1 MPESKPES
9 MFESVSES
17 TAGKAA
23 TSDVAIPDQAGPVPV
38 AVVEGAVVAE
48 AGPAPGRPRSLWSDA
63 WHDLRRKPSFVISA
77 LIILLLLVMA
87 AFPSL
92 FTSGDPRAG
101 DLSNFYLRDPQLTHF
116 FSPEWLGYNQ
126 QGQSVYARMI
136 YGTRASIIIGI
147 SVTAL
152 VFVFGSL
159 VGMLAGYFG
168 GVLDALLSRLTD
180 VFMGIPFLLGTMVI
194 LVSFE
199 TRTEWT
205 VTFAL
210 AFLGWTTIARVMR
223 GSVISVKQS
232 DYVAAARS
240 LGAGTWRILL
250 RHILPNA
257 VAPVIVVATIALGGY
272 ITAEAIL
279 SYLGIGLSEPAIS
292 WGGDINRAQ
301 DQIRVAEHILLF
313 PSILLSIT
321 ILSFLMLGDAVRDA
335 LDPKLR

>member
-1 MPESKPES
+1 MPE
-9 MFESVSES
+9 FEATDV
-17 TAGKAA
+17 GKAEKTA
-23 TSDVAIPDQAGPVPV
+23 TSLDKDDAAPR
-38 AVVEGAVVAE
+38 EGVMTD

-63 WHDLRRKPSFVISA
+63 LHDLARKPTFLIAMAVI
-77 LIILLLLVMA
+77 LVLLVMA
-87 AFPSL
+87 AFPQL
-92 FTSGDPRAG
+92 FTSVGPREA
-101 DLSNFYLRDPQLTHF
+101 DLTNNYLRKPELTHF

-126 QGQSVYARMI
+126 QGQSIYTRMI

-152 VFVFGSL
+152 VLLLGGL
-159 VGMLAGYFG
+159 IGMLAGYFG
-168 GVLDALLSRLTD
+168 GWLDAALSRVTD
-180 VFMGIPFLLGTMVI
+180 TFMGIPFLLGGMVI
-194 LVSFE
+194 LVSFD
-199 TRTEWT
+199 TRTVWT

-223 GSVISVKQS
+223 GSVISIKQS
-232 DYVAAARS
+232 DYVMAARS

-250 RHILPNA
+250 RHVLPNA
-257 VAPVIVVATIALGGY
+257 AAPVIVVAMIALGGY
-272 ITAEAIL
+272 ITAEAVL
-279 SYLGIGLSEPAIS
+279 SFLGIGLSDPAIS

-301 DQIRVAEHILLF
+301 KSIRVAPHVLLY